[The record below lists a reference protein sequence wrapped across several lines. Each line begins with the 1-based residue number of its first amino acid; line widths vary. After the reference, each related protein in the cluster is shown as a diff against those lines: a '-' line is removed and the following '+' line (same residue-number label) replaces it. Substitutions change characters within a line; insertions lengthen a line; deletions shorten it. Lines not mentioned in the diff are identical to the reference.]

1 MTLRSFKGITFA
13 MISSGTFGLI
23 PLFSI
28 PLMNDGMNTPSILFY
43 RFLFSTILMGVICLF
58 RKENLKIPGKH
69 ILTIFRLSFLYA
81 ATALLLMYSYN
92 YIPSGIATT
101 VHFLYPILVS
111 IIMVLFFK
119 EKKSIIIFLAAI
131 LSLIGVFLL
140 CWTDVEHIKA
150 IGIFIVSGTVI
161 TYAFYIVGI
170 NQSEAGKI
178 KTEVLTFYILMFGG
192 FIFFLFTFF
201 ANGIESIPNIQSWG
215 RLLALALFATV
226 ISDLTLILAIK
237 HVGSTITS
245 ILGSMEP
252 LVAVSVGV
260 LCFSEHFSLVSLLG
274 ISLIITSVT
283 MVVLK
288 SANKSSA
295 PSSS

>member
-1 MTLRSFKGITFA
+1 